1 MLAML
6 LGVADIGHA
15 AAPLLADDDGLGQLT
30 LLADPSDGGSVS
42 GGGAYATGQTV
53 NLRASAATGF
63 VFTGWTRADGTEV
76 SNTANFAYTKQE
88 GDEVLT
94 AHFRYNPSNPN
105 EPVTPVFPEKKP
117 THSVS
122 VSAVPAD
129 GGSVSVEKNVVEEG
143 TQTRVRAS
151 AASSFQF
158 LGWYVADTL
167 YSKSADFYY
176 TMGEEDIHFE
186 ARFQYNP
193 GSPNDPPQP
202 DIPFITPDYNVSV
215 TVSPADGGSANT
227 ERSSLKEG
235 EQTRLRAS
243 AAVGFRF
250 TGWYVADTLYN
261 TVADFYYTMGQ
272 ADILFEARFRYDP
285 GSPNEPPQPDLPV
298 IKPKHQVTAEA
309 VPADG
314 GSVSVGTG
322 TVEEGQSTRLSASG
336 ASGFVFLGWYAN
348 DSLYSQSANYDYTME
363 QSDIHFEARFQYNP
377 GSPNEPSSPDT
388 HRYELYLTTMRGM
401 PGRTIQ
407 YPVYLN
413 ALDTLKDMHFQLNFP
428 EGTIPDMENIRLSG
442 KAVGYT
448 LTYEKVEA
456 AAEVRNFGPLRAGED
471 KKLISYAMHLI
482 GGTTPPCNTRLL
494 TINLSL
500 GEDFSGNEAQQVSVN
515 QISMTDVEGNT
526 ETASARHGSLIMREA
541 SELGNIFYLTIN
553 ATGFGS
559 ARVGSKHIRNS
570 VQVIDFVENSSANVY
585 FVPDDGYH
593 LEQVLIGEEDVTS
606 QVVENR
612 LFIASIQDD
621 INLEVTFAEGASA
634 SNPLTVTATGN
645 GVVTYI
651 DSAVRDSE
659 QTFDVSYGSEVV
671 LNLTPDK
678 GHHLANVTVNEENAM
693 EQVADGHLTIES
705 MTAAS
710 TIAATFEPNLHTVT
724 FAYADTVYSQLE
736 VAYGET
742 IAVPE
747 NPTLKGHTFA
757 GWKPEVPTAMPD
769 SSMTFTAKFTVNQYT
784 ATFSIPSEDWEE
796 VLTLDYGSTITPPTP
811 PTKPGYTFVGWDKEI
826 PATMPDSAIVFTG
839 SYTQDF
845 VALTLTATGNG
856 TVTYDTNV
864 VREGTHNFDVAKLS
878 TAVLTFVP
886 DAGHHLSGVTVDGED
901 AMSQV
906 SEGRLSI
913 VNITDSTSVYVTFEV
928 NQYLVTFAY
937 ADTVYS
943 QLEVAYGETIAVPEN
958 PTLKGHTFAGWKPEV
973 PTAMPDSSMTFTAKF
988 TVNQYTAT
996 FSIPSEDWEEVL
1008 TLDYGSTITPPTP
1021 PTKPGYTFVG
1031 WDKEIPATMPDSA
1044 IVLIGSYTQNMVKL
1058 SLTASGQGTIVFG
1071 DENVRNETKVFEVAE
1086 LSAVELTIR
1095 EDLGSLLE
1103 RVSVNEEDR
1112 TAELDDNKT
1121 LRLGGISEDTNV
1133 EVLFI
1138 EQSTSFTLDGLQ
1150 YIIPDVRMGE
1160 IVLIGAEDMEHI
1172 TIPNE
1177 VEYGGKQWAV
1187 TAIADSCFDENPSLI
1202 SIRIPVS
1209 IESVGANLFKGCV
1222 HLAAINW
1229 EAKSHLTSTMMGTL
1243 SNPNL
1248 LLYID
1253 RIDKAPVEIN
1263 NVISLQSLTAE
1274 RITLSDANVP
1284 GDFYCPTAFIAKEI
1298 SYSHEY
1304 LQQTLSDK
1312 CQGWESIVL
1321 PFDVQIIK
1329 HETQGEIHPFAT
1341 LLDEQIVDGDRPFWL
1356 YRFTEE
1362 GHFKEA
1368 DGIRANEPYILS
1380 MPNEPELW
1388 DIYKL
1393 NGRVTFSA
1401 ANVMV
1406 EPTADVV
1413 VVSAADRMFL
1423 PCYRHEAENTEWY
1436 LLNVGDAYDGHAEGA
1451 VFSAERPGRSAH
1463 PFEAYFEATGSSPVK
1478 GYYEIFEKENMN
1490 SVHSVQDIERNGDG
1504 AVYGIGG
1511 EKISNLHTSFSTLRL
1526 KRGLYIMPP
1535 TAGKKGRKVVVK

>member
-88 GDEVLT
+88 GDEVLI
-94 AHFRYNPSNPN
+94 AHFRYDPGNPN
-105 EPVTPVFPEKKP
+105 DPVTPVFPEKKP

-176 TMGEEDIHFE
+176 TMGEENIHFE

-243 AAVGFRF
+243 AAAGFRF

-500 GEDFSGNEAQQVSVN
+500 GEDFSGNETQQVSVN

-736 VAYGET
+736 VAYGEA

-747 NPTLKGHTFA
+747 NPVLRGHTFA
-757 GWKPEVPTAMPD
+757 GWTPDVPPAMPD

-784 ATFSIPSEDWEE
+784 AI
-796 VLTLDYGSTITPPTP
+796 
-811 PTKPGYTFVGWDKEI
+811 
-826 PATMPDSAIVFTG
+826 
-839 SYTQDF
+839 
-845 VALTLTATGNG
+845 
-856 TVTYDTNV
+856 
-864 VREGTHNFDVAKLS
+864 
-878 TAVLTFVP
+878 
-886 DAGHHLSGVTVDGED
+886 
-901 AMSQV
+901 
-906 SEGRLSI
+906 
-913 VNITDSTSVYVTFEV
+913 
-928 NQYLVTFAY
+928 
-937 ADTVYS
+937 
-943 QLEVAYGETIAVPEN
+943 
-958 PTLKGHTFAGWKPEV
+958 
-973 PTAMPDSSMTFTAKF
+973 
-988 TVNQYTAT
+988 

-1121 LRLGGISEDTNV
+1121 LRLGSISEDTNV

-1209 IESVGANLFKGCV
+1209 IESVGANLFKGCM

-1253 RIDKAPVEIN
+1253 RTDKAPVEIN
-1263 NVISLQSLTAE
+1263 NVINLQSLTAE

-1329 HETQGEIHPFAT
+1329 HEKQGEIHPFAT

-1406 EPTADVV
+1406 EPTTDVV
-1413 VVSAADRMFL
+1413 EISSVERTFL

-1436 LLNVGDAYDGHAEGA
+1436 LLNVGDAYDGHAEGG